1 VKKHA
6 LATLFFA
13 LLMVSR
19 AGAEDIPAP
28 LTLDA
33 ALQRFRTRAFD
44 LIIAEASIA
53 SATADVTVAGATPNP
68 SLSLSRGS
76 SSTYDPSLCAG
87 CSNTSISAGLIDQ
100 AGISDRLSGKRRLRI
115 DVANAALDAT
125 KRSRADVERT
135 IEFTLKQQLLQ
146 AELGKQSVAYA
157 RDAQRLSTNTLAL
170 VDTRYKAGAVS
181 EADVARAEVQELEA
195 EQSVD
200 VSAQTLAVAKAGL
213 AYLLA
218 YDRSTETLDV
228 SDDLIRDVATTRVAV
243 TSADDLLQRALASRP
258 DLAAVRSQ
266 MLRARASIDL
276 ARRLRVPDLLSSI
289 QYSQEGRGQNAIQP
303 PTVTFGVSS
312 TLPVFYRYS
321 GEIARAEADLRTQET
336 LQSKVMAQVQSD
348 VASAFAAFSGA
359 RSRSERMRQ
368 LLARAGR
375 ARDLVRLQYEKGAAS
390 LFEFLDAQ
398 RTYLGV
404 QSESLQTLNDYW
416 TAVFQLE
423 QAAGVELRQ

>member
-6 LATLFFA
+6 LTILFFA

-157 RDAQRLSTNTLAL
+157 RDAQRLSTDTLSL
-170 VDTRYKAGAVS
+170 VNTRYKAGAIS

-213 AYLLA
+213 AYLLV
-218 YDRSTETLDV
+218 YDQSPAMLDV
-228 SDDLIRDVATTRVAV
+228 SDDLIRDIATTRVAV

-266 MLRARASIDL
+266 MRRARASIDL
-276 ARRLRVPDLLSSI
+276 ARRLRVPDLLPSV

-368 LLARAGR
+368 LLVRAGR